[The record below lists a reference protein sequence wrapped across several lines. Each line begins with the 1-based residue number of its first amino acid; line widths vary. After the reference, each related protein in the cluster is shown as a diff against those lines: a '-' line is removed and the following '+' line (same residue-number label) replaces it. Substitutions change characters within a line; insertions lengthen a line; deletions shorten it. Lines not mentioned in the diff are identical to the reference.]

1 MLLMSAAMTA
11 ECETIAGPKN
21 TKNPLR
27 RANWWGGELSPVY
40 YDKQK
45 MLIDRPRLRGKDNKE
60 ISLATFEAF
69 RNPKCMRNS
78 VMKDMLLGISSRN
91 YEEAV
96 SGFMKGYGIKRSS
109 VSRHFVKATAE
120 QMREFLERDLTGFD
134 LVAIFIDGIEFKGH
148 LLVVALGLDKAGRKH
163 VLGLRQGA
171 TENATVC
178 VGLLEDMVRRGLH
191 TGRDYLFV
199 LDGSK
204 ALRSAVAKMF
214 GADVAVQRCQQH
226 KRRNVLKHLPEK
238 HQRSVDARISAA
250 YKMADYGEA
259 RKSLDL
265 TVRYL
270 QKLNPDAA
278 ASLKEGLEETLTVHK
293 LGIAG
298 LLRKTLSTTNPL
310 ESCFSGVRSSTGRV
324 KRWSGD
330 DMVQRWAVAALLR
343 AEKKFR
349 RVKGYAE
356 IPKLIA
362 ALQQTSIDRKEAAA

>member
-1 MLLMSAAMTA
+1 
-11 ECETIAGPKN
+11 
-21 TKNPLR
+21 
-27 RANWWGGELSPVY
+27 
-40 YDKQK
+40 
-45 MLIDRPRLRGKDNKE
+45 
-60 ISLATFEAF
+60 
-69 RNPKCMRNS
+69 
-78 VMKDMLLGISSRN
+78 MKDMLLGISSRN